1 MYSNSPNILC
11 NTLKKN
17 IKNNSRSTE
26 RLLFKCWHLPIFPDR
41 HQSSIFGTIE
51 LNFRVRH
58 QSSIFG
64 TIELNFRVRYGNGC
78 TLNVINTNLF
88 NSSPYIR
95 RLCYYITYS
104 YKLQAF
110 FQKIIIPFVYTGNI
124 QIVIPICSK
133 NFLTL
138 LTVNKKTTA
147 LLDGCFIVLA
157 SSYFSRSSPIKY
169 FRHH

>member
-26 RLLFKCWHLPIFPDR
+26 RLLFKCWHLPIFPD
-41 HQSSIFGTIE
+41 
-51 LNFRVRH
+51 RH